1 MGLTVQ
7 HGRGQPRDTQKTEM
21 DRSQDPGPGGGPEA
35 VMGSA
40 APKDQAEGTMYT
52 KGCWEQSG
60 CILQQKGAPL
70 GAGPAVREGVGGW
83 EAGRTGSQV
92 F

>member
-1 MGLTVQ
+1 MGEGSPGTPRKRRWTGHRIQAQVEAQRQLWVQ
-7 HGRGQPRDTQKTEM
+7 LPL
-21 DRSQDPGPGGGPEA
+21 
-35 VMGSA
+35 
-40 APKDQAEGTMYT
+40 KDQAEGTMYT

-60 CILQQKGAPL
+60 CILQQKGALL